1 MKQLMLGNAAVARGL
16 YEAGC
21 SVASSYPG
29 TPSTEITEEAAKYGA
44 IYCEWAPNEK
54 VAMETAFGACLA
66 GKRSFCGMKH
76 VGLNVAADPLFTISY
91 TGVNAGMVIAVADDA
106 GMHSSQNE
114 QDSRHY
120 AIAAKVP
127 MLEPSDSAE
136 ALSFAKRAYEIS
148 EEFDTPVILKMC
160 TRVSHS
166 QSLVELGERTEVEK
180 PYEKNIAKYVMMP
193 GNAIR
198 RHPVVEERTRKL
210 TEFAETCDL
219 NRVEMGGTS
228 MGVITSS
235 TSYQYVKEV
244 FGDSVSVLKL
254 GMVNPLPVKLI
265 LDFASKVDKLVVVEE
280 LDSVIEDHCRK
291 LGLKVWGKNVL
302 PLEGEFSQNL
312 VASKLGGTVHTG
324 KTLEDAIP
332 PRPPVMCAGCPHR
345 GLFYTLNKNKC
356 TVLGD
361 IGCYTLGA
369 VAPLSA
375 MDMTLCMGGSIS
387 GIHGFNKA
395 RGAETEGKTVAVI
408 GDSTFMH
415 SGMTGLANIAYNQSN
430 STVIILDNSITGM
443 TGHQQNPTTGYNIKG
458 DPAGKID
465 LESLCKAMG
474 FNRVRVVDPYDLKA
488 CDQAVKEELAANE
501 PSVIISRRPCAL
513 LKYVKHN
520 APLKVNKDKCIGC
533 KSCMKIGCPAISIKE
548 GKAWVDNTL
557 CVGCGVCE
565 QLCPV
570 GAFESTGKEG

>member
-29 TPSTEITEEAAKYGA
+29 TPSTEITEEAAKYDA

-106 GMHSSQNE
+106 GMHSSQHA

-136 ALSFAKRAYEIS
+136 ALAFAKRAYEIS

-166 QSLVELGERTEVEK
+166 QSLVELGERTEAEK

-244 FGDSVSVLKL
+244 FGDNVSVLKL

-280 LDSVIEDHCRK
+280 LDSIIEDHCRK
-291 LGLKVWGKNVL
+291 LGLKVWGKNAL

-395 RGAETEGKTVAVI
+395 RGEETEGKTVAVI

-488 CDQAVKEELAANE
+488 CDQAVKEELAAKE

-520 APLKVNKDKCIGC
+520 APLAVNKDKCIGC

>member
-29 TPSTEITEEAAKYGA
+29 TPSTEITEEAAKYDA

-136 ALSFAKRAYEIS
+136 ALAFAKRAYEIS

-210 TEFAETCDL
+210 TEFAETCDF

-280 LDSVIEDHCRK
+280 LDSIIEDHCRK

-395 RGAETEGKTVAVI
+395 RGEETEGKTVAVI

-520 APLKVNKDKCIGC
+520 APLAVNKDKCIGC